1 MKGVRFI
8 RSILYS
14 SLALIGGLGLGYSTV
29 HTAWSLGIDPY
40 KDFDIFTHVF
50 HIIENKHLEQP
61 SSELLIHSAI
71 DGMVDQLD
79 EHSWYIPPEQY
90 KLVQREAEGWSVGIG
105 IEINTEHTIL
115 RVLPSSPAAIA
126 GLMAGDQLTQIDG
139 TSIKRKSVVKIQQL
153 LKGEI
158 GSIVKVY
165 YQRDGIEME
174 QEIIRDHFLLANVEI
189 FDLGNKNV
197 YIQLNRF
204 KKGCVQEIRTKLQ
217 DLYPLSKISGVILDL
232 RDNPGGFVEDGVRLV
247 DLFLEKGTIITV
259 EGQQE
264 KQVASYEAEKNS
276 TDIIDAELIILI
288 NKNSASASEITAGS
302 LQAHKRA
309 KLIGTK
315 SFGKGSMQQMFEFT
329 NGSALKLTI
338 SKYVLPNGHHIDKK
352 TPLVPDVFISNQL
365 EDPKKELINSIKAL
379 DIPLKKKKFI
389 IQRLSM
395 LSNHRSSAPIPRS
408 EDFQYRLDNDPQLK
422 TAWNHLINSSSS
434 NE

>member
-1 MKGVRFI
+1 M
-8 RSILYS
+8 
-14 SLALIGGLGLGYSTV
+14 
-29 HTAWSLGIDPY
+29 
-40 KDFDIFTHVF
+40 
-50 HIIENKHLEQP
+50 
-61 SSELLIHSAI
+61 
-71 DGMVDQLD
+71 
-79 EHSWYIPPEQY
+79 
-90 KLVQREAEGWSVGIG
+90 
-105 IEINTEHTIL
+105 
-115 RVLPSSPAAIA
+115 
-126 GLMAGDQLTQIDG
+126 
-139 TSIKRKSVVKIQQL
+139 
-153 LKGEI
+153 
-158 GSIVKVY
+158 
-165 YQRDGIEME
+165 
-174 QEIIRDHFLLANVEI
+174 
-189 FDLGNKNV
+189 
-197 YIQLNRF
+197 
-204 KKGCVQEIRTKLQ
+204 
-217 DLYPLSKISGVILDL
+217 
-232 RDNPGGFVEDGVRLV
+232 
-247 DLFLEKGTIITV
+247 EKGTIITV

-276 TDIIDAELIILI
+276 TDIIDAELVILI

-352 TPLVPDVFISNQL
+352 TPLEPDIFISNQL

-379 DIPLKKKKFI
+379 DIPLEKKKFI

>member
-1 MKGVRFI
+1 MSWVRLI
-8 RSILYS
+8 RGISYS
-14 SLALIGGLGLGYSTV
+14 SLALIGGITLGYSTV
-29 HTAWSLGIDPY
+29 HTAWSLGTDPY

-50 HIIENKHLEQP
+50 HIIENKHVEQP

-79 EHSWYIPPEQY
+79 EHSWYIPPEKY
-90 KLVQREAEGWSVGIG
+90 KLVQKEAQGWSVGIG
-105 IEINTEHTIL
+105 IEINSEHTIL

-126 GLMAGDQLTQIDG
+126 GLMAGDQITHIDG
-139 TSIKRKSVVKIQQL
+139 TSVQRKSVVKIQHL
-153 LKGEI
+153 LKGER
-158 GSIVKVY
+158 GSTVTIR
-165 YQRDGIEME
+165 YQRAGKEIE
-174 QEIIRDHFLLANVEI
+174 QEVTRDHILLKNVEV

-197 YIQLNRF
+197 YVQLNRF
-204 KKGCVQEIRTKLQ
+204 KKGCVQEIRNKLQ
-217 DLYPLSKISGVILDL
+217 ELYPLPTIRGVILDL

-247 DLFLEKGTIITV
+247 DLFLEQGTIITV
-259 EGQQE
+259 EGRQE
-264 KQVASYEAEKNS
+264 SVVASYEAEKS
-276 TDIIDAELIILI
+276 SADIIEAKLLVLI

-309 KLIGTK
+309 ILIGTK

-338 SKYVLPNGHHIDKK
+338 SRYVLPNGYHVDKK
-352 TPLVPDVFISNQL
+352 TPLEPDIFISNQL
-365 EDPKKELINSIKAL
+365 ENPKKELINSIKAL
-379 DIPLKKKKFI
+379 NIPPEKKNFI

-395 LSNHRSSAPIPRS
+395 LSNHRAAAPIPRS

-422 TAWNHLINSSSS
+422 AAWNHLINSSSS